1 MSLLSR
7 YVCRVFAQ
15 YFILGLSV
23 CAGLFFLI
31 ELFDHIDNFID
42 HRAHWVDVVY
52 YLLLRLPDILYL
64 MVPVACLLASV
75 MTFSTL
81 NKNNEI
87 VAMRAAGVAP
97 LRLAAPL
104 FVLGAVACGALL
116 AMQEYVL
123 PYTGRTEREVWRTR
137 IQGKAEA
144 GAYKGTG
151 VYKTEGIW
159 YRRANRIWQV
169 GRSEVLENRLVWV
182 TIYIVTPEGNI
193 RQRID
198 AQEAYW
204 DGAGWRL
211 RRGTARTFSVF
222 AHFATAPQS
231 FAERWYAFPER
242 PTEIS
247 ALPKGPEEMGLSESL
262 AYAQQSQRQGRDQN
276 GQRYLVA
283 FHGKLAF
290 AVVCIIMV
298 GFGAPLALT
307 SNRSGGT
314 ARAIALTLVCG
325 FSYWILH
332 SLAMALGQSD
342 YLPPLVAAWM
352 GNVCFGTGSLYL
364 TVQAR

>member
-15 YFILGLSV
+15 YFGLGLSV
-23 CAGLFFLI
+23 CAALLFLI
-31 ELFDHIDNFID
+31 ELFDRIDNFID
-42 HRAHWVDVVY
+42 YRAYWVDVVY

-75 MTFSTL
+75 LTFSTL
-81 NKNNEI
+81 NKHNEI

-97 LRLAAPL
+97 LRLAMPL
-104 FVLGAVACGALL
+104 FGLGVVACCLLL
-116 AMQEYVL
+116 AVQEYVL
-123 PYTGRTEREVWRTR
+123 PYTIRAEREIWRTR

-144 GAYKGTG
+144 HSAG
-151 VYKTEGIW
+151 YKTGNIW
-159 YRRANRIWQV
+159 YRTSNRIWQAR
-169 GRSEVLENRLVWV
+169 RSDVLENRLSWV
-182 TIYIVTPEGNI
+182 TIYKMTPEGKI

-204 DGAGWRL
+204 DGEKWRL
-211 RRGTARTFSVF
+211 HQGLVRTFSVS
-222 AHFATAPQS
+222 AHFATAPDY
-231 FAERWYAFPER
+231 FTERWFDFPER
-242 PTEIS
+242 PAEIS
-247 ALPKGPEEMGLSESL
+247 ALPKRPEHMGLRESL
-262 AYAQQSQRQGRDQN
+262 AYAKQSQRQGLYQHGR
-276 GQRYLVA
+276 RYLVA

-290 AVVCIIMV
+290 AAVCIIMV
-298 GFGAPLALT
+298 GFGAPMALT

-314 ARAIALTLVCG
+314 ARAIALTLICG

-332 SLAMALGQSD
+332 SLAMALGQSG
-342 YLPPLVAAWM
+342 YLPPIFAAWM

>member
-15 YFILGLSV
+15 YFGLGLSI
-23 CAGLFFLI
+23 CAALVFLI
-31 ELFDHIDNFID
+31 ELFDRIDNFID
-42 HRAHWVDVVY
+42 HQAHWLDVVY
-52 YLLLRLPDILYL
+52 YLSLRLPDILYL

-75 MTFSTL
+75 LTFSTL
-81 NKNNEI
+81 NKHNEI

-97 LRLAAPL
+97 LRLALPL
-104 FVLGAVACGALL
+104 FGLGVVACCLL
-116 AMQEYVL
+116 LVTQEYVL
-123 PYTGRTEREVWRTR
+123 PYTSRTERQVWRAR
-137 IQGKAEA
+137 IQGKSDADL
-144 GAYKGTG
+144 GAF
-151 VYKTEGIW
+151 KTEGIW
-159 YRRANRIWQV
+159 YRRSNRIWQV
-169 GRSEVLENRLVWV
+169 ERSYMMENRLAWV
-182 TIYIVTPEGNI
+182 TIYKMTPEGNI

-204 DGAGWRL
+204 EGDGWRL
-211 RRGTARTFSVF
+211 RQGSVRTFSVS
-222 AHFATAPQS
+222 AHFATAPQH
-231 FAERWYAFPER
+231 FTEQWFDFPER
-242 PTEIS
+242 PTDIS
-247 ALPKGPEEMGLSESL
+247 ALPKGPDDMGLSESL
-262 AYAQQSQRQGRDQN
+262 AYAQQSQRQGLSQHGR
-276 GQRYLVA
+276 RYLVA

-290 AVVCIIMV
+290 AAVCIIMV
-298 GFGAPLALT
+298 GFGAPMALA

-332 SLAMALGQSD
+332 SLAMALGQSG